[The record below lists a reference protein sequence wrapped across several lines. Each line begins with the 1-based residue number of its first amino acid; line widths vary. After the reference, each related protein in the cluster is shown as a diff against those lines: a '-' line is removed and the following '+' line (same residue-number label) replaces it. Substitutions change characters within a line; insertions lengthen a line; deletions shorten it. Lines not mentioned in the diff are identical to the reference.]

1 LSAVGRDGAFLAF
14 AAVRVPDSPQ
24 GLNETPDEPVLGM
37 RRGRNGPPQVLVA
50 GLGGGMVTSPN
61 LALAESVPVSMAG
74 ATSGAL
80 LLPLLMAVA
89 ELVRRRFHQLAPTPQ
104 A

>member
-1 LSAVGRDGAFLAF
+1 
-14 AAVRVPDSPQ
+14 
-24 GLNETPDEPVLGM
+24 M

-61 LALAESVPVSMAG
+61 LTLALESVPVSMAS
-74 ATSGAL
+74 AASGAL
-80 LLPLLMAVA
+80 LLALLMAVA